1 MNQAFYEISKVSS
14 FYSPQKI
21 ILGQDTVKR
30 AGDEAKA
37 LGGRKALIVTDPAIV
52 SAGYS
57 TIVED
62 ALHAAGMEAGIFDK
76 VEPEP
81 PARMVSECVERIRE
95 GRYDLVIGLG
105 GGSPL
110 DIAKGA
116 AIMVNNPGTIVDYAG
131 IDKVPQAGLPKILIP
146 TTAGTG
152 SETSRSLV
160 VIDERDNTK
169 RSIASKYGIAD
180 VAILDPL
187 LTLSLPP
194 QVTANTG
201 MDALVHAIESY
212 VSATTTPFAEILA
225 IEAISLIAHNLPLA
239 YSKGSNVIARYN
251 MLLAASIA
259 GLAFASSR
267 LGLVHGLAYV
277 IDTEYHL
284 PHGRAN
290 AIMLPHVMEFNKTGN
305 LAKFGRIAEAM
316 GEKVTGLS
324 VYEAAGK
331 SVEAVKNLLGAVQ
344 IPFRL
349 SQYGIPR
356 EHLPK
361 LVEGGMKQARLF
373 VPNPRDVTQ
382 EDLRGIYERAF

>member
-1 MNQAFYEISKVSS
+1 MNQAFYEISRVCN
-14 FYSPQKI
+14 FFSPRKI
-21 ILGQDTVKR
+21 ILGQDTVQKV
-30 AGDEAKA
+30 GEEARA
-37 LGGRKALIVTDPAIV
+37 LGGSRALIVTDPGIV
-52 SAGYS
+52 SAGYANH
-57 TIVED
+57 VENS
-62 ALHAAGMEAGIFDK
+62 LRAASIEAGIFDR
-76 VEPEP
+76 VVPEP
-81 PARMVSECVERIRE
+81 PARCVAEGAKVIRD
-95 GRYDLVIGLG
+95 GRYDIVIGLG

-116 AIMVNNPGTIVDYAG
+116 AIMAKNPGTIVDYAG
-131 IDKVPQAGLPKILIP
+131 IDQVPKAALPKILIP

-152 SETSRSLV
+152 SETSRALV

-169 RSIASKYGIAD
+169 KSIASNSGIAD

-187 LTLSLPP
+187 LTLSMPP

-225 IEAISLIAHNLPLA
+225 YEAIGLIAHNLPLA
-239 YSKGSNVIARYN
+239 YSKGSNLIARYN
-251 MLLAASIA
+251 MLLAASLA

-267 LGLVHGLAYV
+267 LGIVHGLAYV

-290 AIMLPHVMEFNKTGN
+290 AIMLPHVMDFNKTGN
-305 LAKFGRIAEAM
+305 LAKFGKIAEAM
-316 GEKVTGLS
+316 GEPVGGLS
-324 VYEAAGK
+324 PYEAADK
-331 SVEAVKNLLGAVQ
+331 SVQAVKNLLAALQ
-344 IPFRL
+344 IPYRL
-349 SQYGIPR
+349 SQYGIPKD
-356 EHLPK
+356 HLPK

-382 EDLRGIYERAF
+382 EDLRRIYEKAF

>member
-1 MNQAFYEISKVSS
+1 MNQAFYEINKVSQ
-14 FYSPQKI
+14 FYSPGKI
-21 ILGQDTVKR
+21 ILGQDTVKK
-30 AGDEAKA
+30 AGEEART
-37 LGGRKALIVTDPAIV
+37 LGGSRALIVTDPGIV
-52 SAGYS
+52 SAGYAK
-57 TIVED
+57 IVED
-62 ALHAAGMEAGIFDK
+62 ALRAAKIEAGIFDR
-76 VEPEP
+76 VVPEP
-81 PARMVSECVERIRE
+81 PARCVEEGAKVIRE
-95 GRYDLVIGLG
+95 GKYDLVVGLG
-105 GGSPL
+105 GGSSL
-110 DIAKGA
+110 DIAKGV
-116 AIMVNNPGTIVDYAG
+116 AIMATNPGTITDYAG
-131 IDKVPQAGLPKILIP
+131 IDLVPKRGFPKILIP

-160 VIDERDNTK
+160 VTDENNTK
-169 RSIASKYGIAD
+169 RSIASSYGIAD
-180 VAILDPL
+180 VAILDPM
-187 LTLSLPP
+187 LTLSMPP

-225 IEAISLIAHNLPLA
+225 FEAISLITHNLPLA
-239 YSKGSNVIARYN
+239 YSKGSNLIARYN
-251 MLLAASIA
+251 MLLAASLA

-267 LGLVHGLAYV
+267 LGIVHGLAYV

-290 AIMLPHVMEFNKTGN
+290 AIMLPHVMDFNKTGN
-305 LAKFGRIAEAM
+305 LAKFGKIAEAM
-316 GEKVTGLS
+316 GEKVEGLS

-356 EHLPK
+356 DHLPK

-382 EDLRGIYERAF
+382 EDLRWIYEKAF